1 MEVLAISSA
10 VRGYHVDK
18 DIWKPSISPVK
29 GSSIS
34 ALTNLPSKL
43 STTECFGDDL
53 WKVTDFFPRCF
64 HR

>member
-43 STTECFGDDL
+43 STTEKQWASFSGQVLD
-53 WKVTDFFPRCF
+53 
-64 HR
+64 